1 MKRDTNNEKDTYLC
15 RRPSG
20 ACDATDLGG
29 RSSIVERPSSS
40 GDNVG
45 AIILGLFIAYVVG
58 TTIGKGGTTMSTK
71 GTDAAFEK
79 PKGKLLKKF

>member
-1 MKRDTNNEKDTYLC
+1 MKKTLIYAAGLL
-15 RRPSG
+15 
-20 ACDATDLGG
+20 ALATQPILAGEA
-29 RSSIVERPSSS
+29 SIVERPSSS